1 MPFIAWNP
9 SFAVGIES
17 IDEQHRELFRR
28 ISDLMDS
35 MADGRGLEAVAGL
48 VSFLEAYVHTHFAD
62 EQAEM
67 RRAEYPALAAH
78 LVEHDAF
85 VEDLARLK
93 RELVTGGV
101 TASLTIAV
109 NNRVCQWL
117 VEHILRSDRA
127 FGAFARRR
135 PPQRIGAVALGL

>member
-28 ISDLMDS
+28 INDLMDS
-35 MADGRGLEAVAGL
+35 MSAGRGPETVAGL
-48 VSFLEAYVHTHFAD
+48 VRFLEDYVHTHFAD

-67 RRAEYPALAAH
+67 RRVEYPALAAH
-78 LVEHDAF
+78 LAEHAAF
-85 VEDLARLK
+85 VADLTRLQH
-93 RELVTGGV
+93 ELATGGV
-101 TASLTIAV
+101 TASLTISV
-109 NNRVCQWL
+109 NNRVCKWL

-135 PPQRIGAVALGL
+135 PPQGAVAASLGL